1 MEAVKL
7 EGILRTD
14 KSRQA
19 LREAREKGLI
29 ACVMYGGEKET
40 HFFVSAK
47 SVKPLV
53 YTPDFKK
60 AEIALDGKTH
70 LAIVQ
75 DLQFSPV
82 EDKLVHI
89 DFLELIG
96 DKKVTVDLPVKF
108 VGVSKGVRAGGKLLP
123 RLRKLTVK
131 SAPNALRATLD
142 INVEELELGKH
153 IRVRDV
159 AFEGMEI
166 ITAKNNPI
174 VSAFVPRQLKQE
186 EAAAKPAAG
195 AAPAAAAPAAAASK
209 PAAKK

>member
-40 HFFVSAK
+40 HFF
-47 SVKPLV
+47 V

-195 AAPAAAAPAAAASK
+195 AAPAAAAPAAAAAK